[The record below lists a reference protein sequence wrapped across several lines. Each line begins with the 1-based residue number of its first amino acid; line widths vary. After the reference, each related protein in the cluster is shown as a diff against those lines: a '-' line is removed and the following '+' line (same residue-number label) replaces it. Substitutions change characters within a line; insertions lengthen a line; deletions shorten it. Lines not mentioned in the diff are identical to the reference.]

1 MSYHQQATGLGWA
14 ELEPGV
20 QTMLLT
26 FLRGDGIG
34 MLATA
39 LAMAIL
45 LLVPFRRGESWAR
58 WAIAAVGLVWFVPTL
73 FLARSLSNATG
84 AETPWPL
91 VLVVIAFL
99 VLGFLLSGDLT
110 KRTSEG

>member
-1 MSYHQQATGLGWA
+1 MSYHQQATGLAWA

-20 QTMLLT
+20 QAMLIT
-26 FLRGDGIG
+26 FLRGDGVG

-45 LLVPFRRGESWAR
+45 LLLPFRRGESWAR

-73 FLARSLSNATG
+73 FLARRLSALTG
-84 AETPWPL
+84 AETPWAPVLL
-91 VLVVIAFL
+91 VIVFL
-99 VLGFLLSGDLT
+99 ALGCLLSGDLA
-110 KRTSEG
+110 KRSSAG